1 MSTLKVDGIRSNSA
15 TSDAITLADNGTC
28 TANITNN
35 LSNRNLIING
45 AMLVA
50 QRGTSFT
57 ATGSYPVDRFRPQWG
72 GADANPTI
80 AQVDVASGTTPYTL
94 GFRKA
99 LKITNADQ
107 SSGGGTSDYLFIR
120 YKVEAQDLAQSGWNY
135 TSASS
140 FITLSFWVKSS
151 VPQTFQCRLETQ
163 DGTKKNYPFETGS
176 LSQDTWTKVTKTI
189 SGNSGIQIDNDNGC
203 GVEIWWELFR
213 GTSETDNSVTNEAWG
228 DPTTN
233 RTKDQ
238 TTTWYTTDT
247 ATFEITGVQLEA
259 GSVGTDFEFLSYADE
274 LKRCERY
281 YEIAAT
287 GQVFKI
293 ESTGGYVEIP
303 MIFRTEKTT
312 TPTMTLLS
320 SDENFVSSVS
330 VVGGNSTEKIYHAG
344 LRGNT
349 VVTTGNKYLYGKA
362 SADAE
367 L

>member
-1 MSTLKVDGIRSNSA
+1 MSKIKVNSLEGVGA
-15 TSDAITLADNGTC
+15 STPAISIDNASGTC

-35 LSNRNLIING
+35 LSNRRLTING
-45 AMLVA
+45 DMRVA

-57 ATGSYPVDRFRPQWG
+57 ASGSYPVDRFRPQWG

-107 SSGGGTSDYLFIR
+107 SNGAGTGDYMFIR
-120 YKVEAQDLAQSGWNY
+120 TKVEAQDLANSGWNY

-303 MIFRTEKTT
+303 MIFRT
-312 TPTMTLLS
+312 
-320 SDENFVSSVS
+320 
-330 VVGGNSTEKIYHAG
+330 
-344 LRGNT
+344 
-349 VVTTGNKYLYGKA
+349 
-362 SADAE
+362 
-367 L
+367 